1 MVDFLG
7 STTVIPGSPASSSV
21 YSRVDGTAVV
31 RYGCPL
37 HASARVRYQPTHC
50 WSRNCIR
57 SVRAGTRE
65 RFTCLGS
72 IELHSLGFLFRMA

>member
-7 STTVIPGSPASSSV
+7 STTVIPGSPA
-21 YSRVDGTAVV
+21 RLPMDGTAVCDMV
-31 RYGCPL
+31 VHYTHLP
-37 HASARVRYQPTHC
+37 ASDT
-50 WSRNCIR
+50 SRHIAEPVIV
-57 SVRAGTRE
+57 SDLFVLVPGE

>member
-21 YSRVDGTAVV
+21 YSRWMARRCAIWLSTT
-31 RYGCPL
+31 RICPRPIPADTL
-37 HASARVRYQPTHC
+37 LSLIVSDLFVLVP
-50 WSRNCIR
+50 
-57 SVRAGTRE
+57 GE